1 MLSKSGEYGLKLFAH
16 VRVAA
21 NESAVF
27 EGTDAGIVW
36 KSPEI
41 PAMPLTDLQ
50 LRRAKPAAKAYKI
63 TDGAGL
69 YIEVRPTGARLWR
82 YRYRIA
88 GKENAFALGEYPEM
102 TLAAAREARDQ
113 ARKLV
118 RKGVSPARARQIERL
133 SNIADGEHTFESI
146 AREFMEQK
154 AKTWSAKYSSQ
165 FTRAMEGNVFP
176 AIGKLPIRSITSIHI
191 LDIMRQMDKRGA
203 TTYALSVRQ
212 WCGAVFRFAVSTMRA
227 DGNPSEALRGAM
239 TRPAINHAR
248 ALETME
254 ISDYLGRLKKFGGNR
269 TTGICLEVLLLTFVR
284 SAEIRQARWEY
295 FDLDAAVW
303 RIPAE
308 KMKMRRIH
316 LVPLASQVVD
326 LLRELKTITG
336 GGEWLFPNTRRP
348 RDMMSPTTINRALEG
363 MGYATGKV
371 TGHDFRATAST
382 QLREIGYPE
391 AHIDVQMA
399 HAKKNKTD
407 AAYNH
412 AQYLAERTRMMQDW
426 ADYVYSLGDAG
437 KVVPIRAKA

>member
-1 MLSKSGEYGLKLFAH
+1 MS
-16 VRVAA
+16 
-21 NESAVF
+21 
-27 EGTDAGIVW
+27 
-36 KSPEI
+36 
-41 PAMPLTDLQ
+41 LTDLQ
-50 LRRAKPAAKAYKI
+50 LRRAKPEAKAYKI

-69 YIEVRPTGARLWR
+69 YIEVKPTGARLWR

-102 TLAAAREARDQ
+102 TLAAASEARDQ

-118 RKGVSPARARQIERL
+118 RKGISPARSRQIERL

-146 AREFMEQK
+146 AREFMGQK

-176 AIGKLPIRSITSIHI
+176 VIGKLPIRSITSIHI

-227 DGNPSEALRGAM
+227 DSNPSEALRGAM

-248 ALETME
+248 ALETKE
-254 ISDYLGRLKKFGGNR
+254 ISEYLGKLEKFGGNR
-269 TTGICLEVLLLTFVR
+269 TTGICLEVLLMTFVR

-348 RDMMSPTTINRALEG
+348 RDVMSPTTINRALEG

-382 QLREIGYPE
+382 QLREIGYPD

-399 HAKKNKTD
+399 HAKKNKTES
-407 AAYNH
+407 AYNH

-426 ADYVYSLGDAG
+426 ADYVYSLGDDG
-437 KVVPIRAKA
+437 KIVPIRAKFVTTGQKESASEQ